1 MKIRTFKKLDNQV
14 YRVSIYT
21 EDWSEGDT
29 RLMTKFAEPE
39 INLGGE
45 FGDSSPADFE
55 LDDNYVRIKS
65 ESPFTAAFD
74 ARDYGDTEA
83 QAMAETWADTIATRI
98 QEAVVALRL
107 EEDGFTS
114 EEVVEV

>member
-21 EDWSEGDT
+21 EDWSQSDIQ
-29 RLMTKFAEPE
+29 LMTKFAEPE
-39 INLGGE
+39 INVGGE

-65 ESPFTAAFD
+65 ESPFAVAFD
-74 ARDYGDTEA
+74 GRDYEDA
-83 QAMAETWADTIATRI
+83 QARADTWADTIVVRI
-98 QEAVVALRL
+98 EAAIAALRAQS
-107 EEDGFTS
+107 DGFTT